1 MSSTLRIYILA
12 ILSFLVGT
20 SEYVI
25 AGILDKIAASTGVS
39 LVTAGQLITV
49 FSLAYAFGTPLV
61 MVATSRMD
69 RKKLLLFAI
78 GFFVLSNALAYVL
91 PGIELLN
98 AARILMGIS
107 AGVVVVVSMTIA
119 TKVARPG
126 KEGSA
131 LAAVLMGFTAS
142 LIFGVPL
149 GRIMA
154 TAYEWKA
161 VFGVIAVIGLAAI
174 VLIAVLIPHTEGEE
188 PVSLRRQIT
197 LLRQPK
203 ALVALSVTFFW
214 IIGYSIFYSY
224 ITPFLLDAAGVSDG
238 ALNTILF
245 VIGIASL
252 IGSRSGGYA
261 TDKWGLYRVLIVGL
275 GLNGIA
281 LVLIAFGVH
290 VPILLVAML
299 ILWSI
304 AVWSL
309 GPPQQLHVITIAPES
324 TGIMLSLNSMILQLA
339 MAAGAGIGGLVV
351 EQISLSSITWV
362 AAAAIVVAF
371 GAVSIITPDKCT
383 IITFYS

>member
-1 MSSTLRIYILA
+1 MSSTFKIYILA
-12 ILSFLVGT
+12 VLSFLVGT

-25 AGILDKIAASTGVS
+25 AGILDKIAMSTGVS

-61 MVATSRMD
+61 MVMTARME
-69 RKKLLLFAI
+69 RKKLLLTAI
-78 GFFVLSNALAYVL
+78 GFFVLSNVLAYVL
-91 PGIELLN
+91 PGIGLLN
-98 AARILMGIS
+98 LSRIMMGIS

-154 TAYEWKA
+154 TTYEWKA
-161 VFGVIAVIGLAAI
+161 VFGVIALLGFAAI
-174 VLIAVLIPHTEGEE
+174 FLIALLIPRIQGEAA
-188 PVSLRRQIT
+188 VSLRKQVA
-197 LLRQPK
+197 LLKEPR
-203 ALVALSVTFFW
+203 VMIALSVTFFW

-224 ITPFLLDAAGVSDG
+224 ITPFLLTSVGMHDST
-238 ALNTILF
+238 LNTILF

-261 TDKWGLYRVLIVGL
+261 TDKWGLHRVLKTGL
-275 GLNGIA
+275 GLNAIA
-281 LVLIAFGVH
+281 LILIAFGAHAPV
-290 VPILLVAML
+290 LLIVML

-309 GPPQQLHVITIAPES
+309 GPPQQLHIINISPES
-324 TGIMLSLNSMILQLA
+324 TGIMLSLNSMVLQLA
-339 MAAGAGIGGLVV
+339 MAAGAGVGGLVV
-351 EQISLSSITWV
+351 ERISLSAITWF
-362 AAAAIVVAF
+362 AAAAIVLAF
-371 GAVSIITPDKCT
+371 GAVNLSQRKNN
-383 IITFYS
+383 

>member
-1 MSSTLRIYILA
+1 MSSTLKIYILA

-61 MVATSRMD
+61 MVMTARME
-69 RKKLLLFAI
+69 RKKLLLAAI

-91 PGIELLN
+91 PGIALLN
-98 AARILMGIS
+98 ASRILMGIS

-161 VFGVIAVIGLAAI
+161 VFGVIAVLGLVAI
-174 VLIAVLIPHTEGEE
+174 VLIALLIPRTEGEE
-188 PVSLRRQIT
+188 VVSLRKQLA
-197 LLRQPK
+197 LLKQPK
-203 ALVALSVTFFW
+203 ALTALSVTFFW

-224 ITPFLLDAAGVSDG
+224 ITPFLLTAVGMSDG
-238 ALNTILF
+238 TLNTILF

-252 IGSRSGGYA
+252 IGSRTGGYA
-261 TDKWGLYRVLIVGL
+261 TDKWGLHRVLIAGL

-290 VPILLVAML
+290 VPVLLIAML

-324 TGIMLSLNSMILQLA
+324 TGVMLSLNSMVLQLA
-339 MAAGAGIGGLVV
+339 MAAGAGVGGLVV
-351 EQISLSSITWV
+351 ERISLSAITWI

-371 GAVSIITPDKCT
+371 GAVQLSRRM
-383 IITFYS
+383 SSR

>member
-1 MSSTLRIYILA
+1 MSSTLKIYILA

-25 AGILDKIAASTGVS
+25 AGILDRIAVSTGVS
-39 LVTAGQLITV
+39 LVAAGQLITV

-61 MVATSRMD
+61 MVMTARME
-69 RKKLLLFAI
+69 RKRLLLFAI
-78 GFFVLSNALAYVL
+78 GFFVLSNALAYFL
-91 PGIELLN
+91 PGIALLN
-98 AARILMGIS
+98 ASRILMGIS

-161 VFGVIAVIGLAAI
+161 VFGVIALLGFAAI
-174 VLIAVLIPHTEGEE
+174 FLIALLIPRVEREE
-188 PVSLRRQIT
+188 VVSLRQQLA
-197 LLRQPK
+197 LLKRPRV
-203 ALVALSVTFFW
+203 LIVLYVTFFW

-224 ITPFLLDAAGVSDG
+224 ITPFLLTQAGMSDE

-245 VIGIASL
+245 VIGLASL

-261 TDKWGLYRVLIVGL
+261 TDKWGLHRVLIIGL
-275 GLNGIA
+275 VLNGIA
-281 LVLIAFGVH
+281 LVLIALGTHAPVML
-290 VPILLVAML
+290 IAML
-299 ILWSI
+299 VLWSI

-339 MAAGAGIGGLVV
+339 MAAGAGAGGLVV
-351 EQISLSSITWV
+351 ERISLSSITWF
-362 AAAAIVVAF
+362 AAAAIALAF
-371 GAVSIITPDKCT
+371 GAVQLSRRK
-383 IITFYS
+383 SSQ

>member
-1 MSSTLRIYILA
+1 MSSTLKIYILA

-25 AGILDKIAASTGVS
+25 AGILDRIAVSTGVS
-39 LVTAGQLITV
+39 LITAGQLITV
-49 FSLAYAFGTPLV
+49 FLLAYAFGTPLV
-61 MVATSRMD
+61 MVMTARME

-78 GFFVLSNALAYVL
+78 GFFVLSNALAYFL
-91 PGIELLN
+91 PGIALLN
-98 AARILMGIS
+98 ASRILMGIS

-154 TAYEWKA
+154 TAYEWKS
-161 VFGVIAVIGLAAI
+161 VFGVIALLAFAA
-174 VLIAVLIPHTEGEE
+174 VFLIALLIPPVEREE
-188 PVSLRRQIT
+188 VVSLRQQLA
-197 LLRQPK
+197 LLKRPRV
-203 ALVALSVTFFW
+203 LIVLSVTFFW

-224 ITPFLLDAAGVSDG
+224 ITPFLLTEAGMSDST
-238 ALNTILF
+238 LNTILF
-245 VIGIASL
+245 VIGLASL

-261 TDKWGLYRVLIVGL
+261 TDKWGLHRVLIIGL
-275 GLNGIA
+275 VLNGLA
-281 LVLIAFGVH
+281 LVLIALGVH
-290 VPILLVAML
+290 APVMLIAML
-299 ILWSI
+299 VLWSI

-339 MAAGAGIGGLVV
+339 MAAGAGAGGLVV
-351 EQISLSSITWV
+351 ERISLSSITWF
-362 AAAAIVVAF
+362 AAAAIALAF
-371 GAVSIITPDKCT
+371 GAVLLSRRM
-383 IITFYS
+383 SNH

>member
-1 MSSTLRIYILA
+1 MSSTLKIYILA

-25 AGILDKIAASTGVS
+25 AGILDKIAESTGVS

-61 MVATSRMD
+61 MVMTARME
-69 RKKLLLFAI
+69 RKKLLLYAI
-78 GFFVLSNALAYVL
+78 AFFVLSNALAYIL
-91 PGIELLN
+91 PGIALLN
-98 AARILMGIS
+98 ASRILMGIS

-154 TAYEWKA
+154 GAYEWKA
-161 VFGVIAVIGLAAI
+161 VFGVIALLGLAAI
-174 VLIAVLIPHTEGEE
+174 FLIALLIPRIEGEAV
-188 PVSLRRQIT
+188 VSLRKQFA
-197 LLRQPK
+197 LLKQPR
-203 ALVALSVTFFW
+203 AMVALSVTFFW
-214 IIGYSIFYSY
+214 ILGYSIFYSY
-224 ITPFLLDAAGVSDG
+224 ITPFLLTAVGMSDG

-245 VIGIASL
+245 VIGLASL
-252 IGSRSGGYA
+252 IGSRVGGYA
-261 TDKWGLYRVLIVGL
+261 TDKWGLHRVLITGL

-281 LVLIAFGVH
+281 LVLIAIGVY
-290 VPILLVAML
+290 VPVML
-299 ILWSI
+299 ISMLVLWSI

-324 TGIMLSLNSMILQLA
+324 TGIMLSLNSTVLQLA
-339 MAAGAGIGGLVV
+339 MAAGAGVGGVVV
-351 EQISLSSITWV
+351 ERISLSSIPWI
-362 AAAAIVVAF
+362 AAVTIVVAF
-371 GAVSIITPDKCT
+371 GAVQLSRRMMTAQK
-383 IITFYS
+383 F

>member
-1 MSSTLRIYILA
+1 MSSTLKIYILA

-25 AGILDKIAASTGVS
+25 AGILDKIAVSTGVS

-61 MVATSRMD
+61 MVMTARME

-78 GFFVLSNALAYVL
+78 GFFVLSNALAFIL
-91 PGIELLN
+91 PGIALLN
-98 AARILMGIS
+98 ASRVIMGIS

-161 VFGVIAVIGLAAI
+161 VFGVIAVLGLAAI
-174 VLIAVLIPHTEGEE
+174 VLIALLIPHVDGEE
-188 PVSLRRQIT
+188 VVSLRKQFA
-197 LLRQPK
+197 LLKQPK
-203 ALVALSVTFFW
+203 ALTALSVTFFW

-224 ITPFLLDAAGVSDG
+224 ITPFLLTAVGMSDG
-238 ALNTILF
+238 TLNTILF

-261 TDKWGLYRVLIVGL
+261 TDKWGLHRVLITGL

-290 VPILLVAML
+290 VPGLLIAML

-324 TGIMLSLNSMILQLA
+324 TGIMLSLNSMVLQLA
-339 MAAGAGIGGLVV
+339 MAAGAGVGGLVV
-351 EQISLSSITWV
+351 ERISLSAITWI

-371 GAVSIITPDKCT
+371 GAVQLSRRM
-383 IITFYS
+383 SSR

>member
-290 VPILLVAML
+290 VPVLLVAML

-371 GAVSIITPDKCT
+371 GAVQLSRRT
-383 IITFYS
+383 SAR

>member
-1 MSSTLRIYILA
+1 MSSTLKIYILA

-61 MVATSRMD
+61 MVMTARME

-91 PGIELLN
+91 PGIALLN
-98 AARILMGIS
+98 ASRILMGIS

-161 VFGVIAVIGLAAI
+161 VFGVIAVLGLAAI
-174 VLIAVLIPHTEGEE
+174 VLIALLIPRTEGEE
-188 PVSLRRQIT
+188 VVSLRKQLA
-197 LLRQPK
+197 LLKQPR
-203 ALVALSVTFFW
+203 ALTALSVTFFW

-224 ITPFLLDAAGVSDG
+224 ITPFLLTAVGMSDG
-238 ALNTILF
+238 TLNTILF

-261 TDKWGLYRVLIVGL
+261 TDKWGLHRVLIAGL
-275 GLNGIA
+275 ALNGLA

-290 VPILLVAML
+290 VPVLLIAML

-324 TGIMLSLNSMILQLA
+324 TGVMLSLNSMVLQLA
-339 MAAGAGIGGLVV
+339 MAAGAGVGGLVV
-351 EQISLSSITWV
+351 EQISLSAITWV

-371 GAVSIITPDKCT
+371 GAVQLSRRM
-383 IITFYS
+383 SSR

>member
-1 MSSTLRIYILA
+1 MSSTLKIYILA

-25 AGILDKIAASTGVS
+25 AGILDKIAWSTGVS

-49 FSLAYAFGTPLV
+49 FSLAYAFGTPLIMV
-61 MVATSRMD
+61 MTARME

-78 GFFVLSNALAYVL
+78 GFFVLSNALAYIL
-91 PGIELLN
+91 PGIALLN
-98 AARILMGIS
+98 ASRILMGIS

-119 TKVARPG
+119 TKVAQPG

-154 TAYEWKA
+154 GAYEWKA
-161 VFGVIAVIGLAAI
+161 VFGVIALLGIAAI
-174 VLIAVLIPHTEGEE
+174 FLIALIIPRTKGEAV
-188 PVSLRRQIT
+188 VSLRNQLA
-197 LLRQPK
+197 LLKQPK
-203 ALVALSVTFFW
+203 AIVALSVTFFW

-224 ITPFLLDAAGVSDG
+224 ITPFLLAVVGMSEG
-238 ALNTILF
+238 TLNTTLF

-261 TDKWGLYRVLIVGL
+261 TDKWGLHRVLLIGL
-275 GLNGIA
+275 GLNAIA
-281 LVLIAFGVH
+281 LVLIALGVH
-290 VPILLVAML
+290 TSVLMIAIL

-309 GPPQQLHVITIAPES
+309 GPPQQLNVITIAPES
-324 TGIMLSLNSMILQLA
+324 TGIMLSLNSMVLQLA

-351 EQISLSSITWV
+351 EQISLTSVPWFAGV
-362 AAAAIVVAF
+362 AIVLAF
-371 GAVSIITPDKCT
+371 GAVLLSRRMRVH
-383 IITFYS
+383 